1 MFELLASDYRFALQD
16 VLTYAICV
24 SALIW
29 GAGPERATVAIWMVL
44 FELPG
49 WFYSAI
55 WGSSFQFQSIDFF
68 LASSDVLAG
77 ILWVW
82 VALYANRNYPL
93 VIAALQLLAISA
105 HLARGVLEAIAP
117 VAYAAMFIAPGWLQ
131 LIVMA
136 VGLGRHVRREQRFGP
151 YREWRVS
158 LPWLGWLST
167 KIRRA

>member
-93 VIAALQLLAISA
+93 VIAALQ
-105 HLARGVLEAIAP
+105 
-117 VAYAAMFIAPGWLQ
+117 Q

-151 YREWRVS
+151 YREWRGS